1 MPRTDHPT
9 RASSDAPGT
18 YTLDPTGVPNLDGVL
33 GGGLAR
39 GSLVMVVGPPGSGKT
54 TLAAQLA
61 FAAARA
67 GRRVLFLT
75 VLAEPPTKLIAHLRT
90 FAFCDPDLIG
100 DAVQVFSLEQFMA
113 NGTIPGAERVVELT
127 RAQHTDL
134 VVIDGFRGL
143 QDAATSPGGARVF
156 LHTLG
161 TALSVAGATTIV
173 TTEASPRDAALFPEV
188 TTADVLLGLHFRLD
202 GVREA
207 RGLEAMKVRGATR
220 MPGLHGLALTADGAT
235 IYPRL
240 EARVR
245 ADMGHAEDLP
255 DLEGRAAFDLPE
267 LDTLLN
273 GGLTRETSTLVLG
286 SLGTGKTLL
295 ALHFA
300 LAGIAAGEPVVYL
313 GFRETRGQLL
323 RRADAFDLGERMRA
337 ALEPGGGLTLRH
349 LDPVELDPDIVADDL
364 LAILDA
370 GQARRL
376 VVDSVTELERAVAGS
391 ADPRRVDDYLAAL
404 LTALRAR
411 GGERALRQGEPHAG
425 GRPVRA
431 LRRCALHPGRERAAA
446 PAGDPS
452 RPAGAG
458 ALGAQDA
465 LLGAR
470 RFVARVPHR
479 GAGRPARALAGR
491 EQHRDTHRYR
501 AAAGRSAAPQ
511 RRHAPIGARGPPM
524 SGGAEQPVPAVVLI
538 VDDDKPVADFVALVV
553 AEAGYVPVVATRARQ
568 ALELARAQW
577 PALLITDLMLPF
589 MSGGELIAALA
600 SAAASDGHRAPPAIL
615 MTAAGSRAA
624 QAAGADAVL
633 YKPFDL
639 ADLEALLRRFLGP
652 PAE

>member
-411 GGERALRQGEPHAG
+411 GVSALFVKESRTLVADRFVLSADALSILAENVLLLQQVTH
-425 GRPVRA
+425 RDRLVRVLSVLKMRFSA
-431 LRRCALHPGRERAAA
+431 HDVSLREFRIAA
-446 PAGDPS
+446 PAGLRVLSPAESSIATLTGIAQQQGDP
-452 RPAGAG
+452 
-458 ALGAQDA
+458 
-465 LLGAR
+465 
-470 RFVARVPHR
+470 
-479 GAGRPARALAGR
+479 
-491 EQHRDTHRYR
+491 
-501 AAAGRSAAPQ
+501 
-511 RRHAPIGARGPPM
+511 
-524 SGGAEQPVPAVVLI
+524 
-538 VDDDKPVADFVALVV
+538 
-553 AEAGYVPVVATRARQ
+553 
-568 ALELARAQW
+568 
-577 PALLITDLMLPF
+577 
-589 MSGGELIAALA
+589 
-600 SAAASDGHRAPPAIL
+600 
-615 MTAAGSRAA
+615 
-624 QAAGADAVL
+624 
-633 YKPFDL
+633 
-639 ADLEALLRRFLGP
+639 LLRSGDTLPSAPEGP
-652 PAE
+652 Q